1 MSAIMQATDLNLWYG
16 QNHALHDINISIPAH
31 EITAFIGPSGCGKS
45 TFLRTLNRM
54 NDLIPSVRI
63 TGTVEFQGQDI
74 YAPSVDT
81 TWLRKQVGMVFQKAN
96 PFPMSIYDNVA
107 YGPRTHGI
115 RSRVQLD
122 EIVENSL
129 RAAAIWDEVKDRL
142 KKSALGLSGG
152 QQQRLCIARAL
163 AVEPEVLLM
172 DESTSALDPISTSKI
187 EDLAVELKSKY
198 TVIMVTHNMQQAAR
212 VSDNTA
218 FFLLGELVE
227 FGKTEQLF
235 STPKDK
241 RTEDYI
247 TRTVW
252 LRRCVMRN
260 KFDEQLEKLHVE
272 LIQMGAACEDAISA
286 AAEALLKGDTAL
298 ADVAEEAEK
307 DIDQREREVENLCLK
322 LLLQQQPVARDL
334 REISAAL
341 KMISDL
347 ERIGD
352 QAADIAELTR
362 YIRMPERAKRM
373 HIAEMAQAVIGMVT
387 DSVDSFVKRDLDLA
401 RSVYTSDDKVDA
413 LFEKVKQELIELI
426 AADPKCGETS
436 LDLLMVAKYLERI
449 GDHATNVAEWV
460 EYSLTGQHPSGN

>member
-1 MSAIMQATDLNLWYG
+1 M
-16 QNHALHDINISIPAH
+16 
-31 EITAFIGPSGCGKS
+31 
-45 TFLRTLNRM
+45 RT
-54 NDLIPSVRI
+54 
-63 TGTVEFQGQDI
+63 
-74 YAPSVDT
+74 
-81 TWLRKQVGMVFQKAN
+81 
-96 PFPMSIYDNVA
+96 
-107 YGPRTHGI
+107 
-115 RSRVQLD
+115 
-122 EIVENSL
+122 
-129 RAAAIWDEVKDRL
+129 
-142 KKSALGLSGG
+142 
-152 QQQRLCIARAL
+152 
-163 AVEPEVLLM
+163 
-172 DESTSALDPISTSKI
+172 
-187 EDLAVELKSKY
+187 
-198 TVIMVTHNMQQAAR
+198 
-212 VSDNTA
+212 
-218 FFLLGELVE
+218 
-227 FGKTEQLF
+227 
-235 STPKDK
+235 
-241 RTEDYI
+241 
-247 TRTVW
+247 
-252 LRRCVMRN
+252 

-362 YIRMPERAKRM
+362 YIRMPEGVKRM

-426 AADPKCGETS
+426 AADAKCGETG